1 MPDQPASLL
10 DLERA
15 TSESVVHLHGEVDL
29 FNASTLRR
37 CLEELAEAGEQRV
50 VVDMADL
57 GFIDSSGLGALV
69 GGMRRLRRAGGE
81 VVLRSPRGQAAKLL
95 EVTGLENVLPVER

>member
-1 MPDQPASLL
+1 MPEPGPSLL

-15 TSESVVHLHGEVDL
+15 PSESVVHLHGEIDL
-29 FNASTLRR
+29 FNAATLRR
-37 CLEELAEAGEQRV
+37 CLEELADAGETRV

-57 GFIDSSGLGALV
+57 MFIDSSGLGALV
-69 GGMRRLRRAGGE
+69 GGMRRLRRAGGQ
-81 VVLRSPRGQAAKLL
+81 VVLRSPRGQTAKLL